1 MDKSNVKV
9 GRGFFSK
16 TLTFPYQ
23 LNNQKRIVDI
33 NLKSIGVALQ
43 ARKEGRKEERKKERT
58 RQTGLWVSCF
68 CSIFIVCCSI
78 VSKKYSLRA

>member
-43 ARKEGRKEERKKERT
+43 ARKEGRKKERKNEHDKRDY
-58 RQTGLWVSCF
+58 G
-68 CSIFIVCCSI
+68 
-78 VSKKYSLRA
+78 